1 VSGDPLHKAD
11 RKTISLANSPPIN
24 RGNNRD
30 PINPGNSQEPANPV
44 SSQVSLSPNNRPK
57 AKGSSPDNLLA
68 AKRTDR
74 GSSRDNR
81 VGNRDSLDSP

>member
-11 RKTISLANSPPIN
+11 RKTISLANSP
-24 RGNNRD
+24 